1 MAKNGDTRKLLL
13 DIDIETMEYI
23 NDYKYAMLLSQGIVM
38 TNVDIFIAAIQSL
51 KRETEKEGKLKV
63 VPRPE
68 HVRKME
74 VSRGLDLRPSCVDKK
89 IAIGKRGECLAI
101 PLDGIM
107 QVLSRTAAGSPHY
120 ANRISDMY
128 FLVRSPDKSTFQVP
142 VCGFKAVF
150 VSYLDV

>member
-1 MAKNGDTRKLLL
+1 MRQRRKGSSKLFPGRSMCVRWKSADAKRC
-13 DIDIETMEYI
+13 
-23 NDYKYAMLLSQGIVM
+23 
-38 TNVDIFIAAIQSL
+38 
-51 KRETEKEGKLKV
+51 
-63 VPRPE
+63 RPASYG
-68 HVRKME
+68 RDKIR
-74 VSRGLDLRPSCVDKK
+74 SNRRRLDLRPSCVDKK

>member
-1 MAKNGDTRKLLL
+1 
-13 DIDIETMEYI
+13 ME
-23 NDYKYAMLLSQGIVM
+23 G
-38 TNVDIFIAAIQSL
+38 
-51 KRETEKEGKLKV
+51 
-63 VPRPE
+63 
-68 HVRKME
+68 
-74 VSRGLDLRPSCVDKK
+74 GLDLRPSCVDKK